1 MGKRKMRTARGF
13 GYFLVNN
20 NMHLL
25 SRGGFFFALIMVKYH
40 LEGIWVQIHLSESEM
55 GEAIIAKWSLGK
67 TCPRPKSP
75 PSLLLNQAGAATA
88 LAPLPEFPSLGGL
101 SDE

>member
-1 MGKRKMRTARGF
+1 M
-13 GYFLVNN
+13 
-20 NMHLL
+20 
-25 SRGGFFFALIMVKYH
+25 
-40 LEGIWVQIHLSESEM
+40 EIHLPESGME
-55 GEAIIAKWSLGK
+55 EALIAKWSLRK

-88 LAPLPEFPSLGGL
+88 LAPLPELPSSGGL

>member
-1 MGKRKMRTARGF
+1 MQI
-13 GYFLVNN
+13 Y
-20 NMHLL
+20 LL
-25 SRGGFFFALIMVKYH
+25 
-40 LEGIWVQIHLSESEM
+40 ESGM

-88 LAPLPEFPSLGGL
+88 LAPLPELASLGGL